1 MKLSIFLF
9 SMLSA
14 AVASAATF
22 TVQQRAL
29 LREVDRI
36 NPAALER
43 FADDWEATYGES
55 ADLVA
60 LRTLIKFLPFQKQAA
75 VDALHARGDDQVA
88 KDVVL
93 GVKRAILAQ
102 PLFKNMEILSTKYD
116 YGVNARRQGAPGQ
129 PSMACYNMVEANQ
142 GLNSQLVKISNL
154 TAATPTVET
163 LYDSPRASVACV
175 DLHWDADKVC
185 FIKKDPT
192 DGNRIKLWQLRLGEK
207 EAVPLTPK
215 GVDFDIGDGCFLPDG
230 RFIITATAAE
240 QGLPCE
246 SGRLAMTN
254 SYRYDPATGKMER
267 LTFDQDSNWSP
278 TVMDDGRVMFV
289 RWEYC
294 DQTHFFTRIVMTMR
308 PDGTRQL
315 AYFGSNGFWPN
326 HYGDP
331 IPIPGANGRFICVA
345 TGHHASK
352 SGRLALFNVAKGR
365 AEASGCEQ
373 MIPGWKKPIPERIED
388 YLYNGDWPRFLTPYP
403 LGTNPQV
410 DGAGKF
416 FLTAMRGSNE
426 DLWGI
431 YLVDVFDNMTLLCE
445 IEGSAL
451 SEPIRYT
458 KRAKPPVYPD
468 SSIPGMKECTVHVA
482 DIYKG
487 PGLRGVPRGTVK
499 SVRVFAYHYA
509 YLKAGSHEG
518 VGTESSWDMKYVLG
532 TAPVNPDGS
541 VYFKAPAH
549 TPLSIQ
555 PLDEKGQALQL
566 MRSWFVGMP
575 GEKVTCIGCHESANS
590 IYNVPPL
597 LNTNPQPLQA
607 WGGKGLTWSFMREI
621 QPILTRKCAA
631 CHNDSTT
638 DTPAGMDGLYG
649 KQSLIGRRPNLANTD
664 PVILPYRDGL
674 NPGGAGA
681 FTRSY
686 HDLNPYVRRPGPESD
701 NHLLNPGEYAANT
714 SPLIQLL
721 KRGHYGVELTD
732 EEYRKLYTWID
743 LNAPFWG
750 TWTDFSLNWANEFH
764 RNWIGIRGP
773 QMQLQRM
780 NESRARREK
789 WNVLHQ
795 VAKMDAT
802 LEADYY
808 NFEMAKKDLAAIKPE
823 RPANARRPRPEVPAL
838 EGWPLKDVKRQ
849 ATQVNM
855 PGGSLTFFKIP
866 AGKFIMGDAKGY
878 RDETPHVVEIKKP
891 FLMADIELP
900 LRNFLAW
907 KPNHYNGFIDEL
919 GKDHTTPGINIMTNE
934 WFPAVR
940 VSWQEAQDYCKWL
953 SEKTGRKFRLPTEAE
968 WEWAARGGTDTPFF
982 WGTENDDFTPY
993 ANLADKS
1000 LDKLPNQRQTL
1011 NYYLRDMRF
1020 DDRRMTLSMTGKSRA
1035 NAFGLQDMIGNVA
1048 EWTQSAYAPY
1058 PYADDARNTP
1068 TAKDEVVARGGAW
1081 DLLPRLSRVSIR
1093 VPYPQWQRV
1102 ANVGIRLVCEEE

>member
-1 MKLSIFLF
+1 MKLSFFLL

-14 AVASAATF
+14 AVVSAANL

-29 LREVDRI
+29 IREVERI

-43 FADDWEATYGES
+43 FADDWEATYGEN
-55 ADLVA
+55 ADVVA
-60 LRTLIKFLPFQKQAA
+60 LRTLIKMLPFQKQAA
-75 VDALHARGDDQVA
+75 IDALHARGDSQVA
-88 KDVVL
+88 KDVTL
-93 GVKRAILAQ
+93 AVKRAILAQ
-102 PLFKNMEILSTKYD
+102 PLFKDMEILSTKYD

-142 GLNSQLVKISNL
+142 GLNSQLVKISDL
-154 TAATPTVET
+154 TAATPKVET
-163 LYDSPRASVACV
+163 LYDSPRATVACV

-185 FIKKDPT
+185 FIKKDPA

-207 EAVPLTPK
+207 VAEPLTPK
-215 GVDFDIGDGCFLPDG
+215 GVDFDIGDGCYLPDG
-230 RFIITATAAE
+230 RFIVTATAAE

-246 SGRLAMTN
+246 SGRMAMTN

-331 IPIPGANGRFICVA
+331 IPIPDANGRFICVA

-352 SGRLALFNVAKGR
+352 SGRLALFNVAKAR
-365 AEASGCEQ
+365 AEEAGCEQ
-373 MIPGWKKPIPERIED
+373 LIPGWKKPIPARIED

-403 LGTNPQV
+403 LGTDPQV

-445 IEGSAL
+445 IEGSSL
-451 SEPIRYT
+451 TEPIRYT
-458 KRAKPPVYPD
+458 KRAMPPVYPD
-468 SSIPGMKECTVHVA
+468 SIIPGTKECTVHVA

-532 TAPVNPDGS
+532 TAPVNADGS

-549 TPLSIQ
+549 TPLAIQ
-555 PLDEKGQALQL
+555 PLDEKGQAIQL

-597 LNTNPQPLQA
+597 LNTKPQPLQA

-649 KQSLIGRRPNLANTD
+649 KQSLMGRRPNLANVD

-701 NHLLNPGEYAANT
+701 NRLLNPGEYSANT
-714 SPLIQLL
+714 SPLIQML
-721 KRGHYGVELTD
+721 KRGHHGVRLTD
-732 EEYRKLYTWID
+732 AEYRKLYTWID

-750 TWTDFSLNWANEFH
+750 TWTDFALNWANEFH

-773 QMQLQRM
+773 QMQLERM

-789 WNVLHQ
+789 WNALHQ
-795 VAKMDAT
+795 VSNMDAT
-802 LEADYY
+802 LEADRYDF
-808 NFEMAKKDLAAIKPE
+808 NMAKKDLAAIMPE
-823 RPANARRPRPEVPAL
+823 LPAQATAVAPTTPKL
-838 EGWPLKDVKRQ
+838 EGWPLQNVKREPVQ
-849 ATQVNM
+849 IGM
-855 PGGSLTFFKIP
+855 PGGSLTFFKVP
-866 AGKFIMGDAKGY
+866 AGKFVMGDAKGY
-878 RDETPHVVEIKKP
+878 ADETPHVVEIKKP

-900 LRNFLAW
+900 LRNFLVW

-940 VSWQEAQDYCKWL
+940 VSWQEAQAYCKWL

-968 WEWAARGGTDTPFF
+968 WEWAARGGTNTPFF
-982 WGTENDDFTPY
+982 WGHEDDNFAPY

-1011 NYYLRDMRF
+1011 NYYLRDMRY
-1020 DDRRMTLSMTGKSRA
+1020 DDGRMVMSMTGKSRA

-1068 TAKDEVVARGGAW
+1068 AANAEVVARGGAW